1 MASWTFLV
9 SMSAVESTD
18 VGMMAREQIG
28 ICAEPNLHGLLLLM
42 NALDGHENSV
52 RRALGAIPNLIHK
65 LAEQFSEANL
75 NAVVAI
81 GPGYWDALYSG
92 SRPADLKPFS
102 PLIVDDLAMPAVPYD
117 VLLKIRADRYDVLHL
132 AIQQSYQL
140 LAPHLELVEQ
150 THCFRFMD
158 GRDLTGFIDQ
168 PMPPRGRKKRELALI
183 NNDKQTEF
191 MQGSYLYYQRYRLD
205 LNRWQQL
212 TQSQQEAIIGQRKL
226 DGQTLPLAQL
236 HEHSHAVK
244 AAVKDEM
251 DQDLPLVFQNMPYG
265 QLKSQGLVI
274 LAYSADPSTY
284 LTWLSQR
291 LGDTSGK
298 NYDLLLDYIQADSGA
313 AFFAPS
319 VTFLEDKAEI

>member
-1 MASWTFLV
+1 
-9 SMSAVESTD
+9 
-18 VGMMAREQIG
+18 MMAREQIG

-52 RRALGAIPNLIHK
+52 RRVLGAIPTLIHR

-81 GPGYWDALYSG
+81 GSGYWDALYPG
-92 SRPADLKPFS
+92 PRPAQLQPFS

-132 AIQQSYQL
+132 AIQQCYQL

-168 PMPPRGRKKRELALI
+168 PTPPRGRKKRELALI
-183 NNDKQTEF
+183 NHDKQAEF

-236 HEHSHAVK
+236 HENSHAVK

-265 QLKSQGLVI
+265 QLKSQGLVT
-274 LAYSADPSTY
+274 LAFSADPSAY
-284 LTWLSQR
+284 LMWLSQR

-298 NYDLLLDYIQADSGA
+298 NYDLLLDYVQADSGA

>member
-1 MASWTFLV
+1 
-9 SMSAVESTD
+9 
-18 VGMMAREQIG
+18 MAREQVG

-42 NALDGHENSV
+42 NALDGHEV
-52 RRALGAIPNLIHK
+52 QIRRVLGTIPSLIHK

-81 GPGYWDALYSG
+81 GPGYWSALYPEA
-92 SRPADLKPFS
+92 RPADFQPF
-102 PLIVDDLAMPAVPYD
+102 PPMVVDDLAMPAVPYD

-132 AIQQSYQL
+132 AIQQCYQL

-168 PMPPRGRKKRELALI
+168 PLPPRGRKKRELALI
-183 NNDKQTEF
+183 SEAQQVAF
-191 MQGSYLYYQRYRLD
+191 AQGSYLYYQRYRLD

-212 TQSQQEAIIGQRKL
+212 TQTQQEAIIGQRKL
-226 DGQTLPLAQL
+226 DGQQLPMAQL
-236 HEHSHAVK
+236 NEHSHAVK
-244 AAVKDEM
+244 AAVTDASG
-251 DQDLPLVFQNMPYG
+251 QHYPLVFQNMPYG

-274 LAYSADPSTY
+274 LAGSSDPNAY
-284 LTWLSQR
+284 LAWLNRR
-291 LGDTSGK
+291 LGNTSGQ
-298 NYDLLLDYIQADSGA
+298 NYDLLLDYIQADSSA

-319 VTFLEDKAEI
+319 VTFLEDSAGL

>member
-1 MASWTFLV
+1 
-9 SMSAVESTD
+9 
-18 VGMMAREQIG
+18 MAREQVG
-28 ICAEPNLHGLLLLM
+28 VCAEPNLHGLLLLM
-42 NALDGHENSV
+42 NALDGHESAV
-52 RRALGAIPNLIHK
+52 RRVLGDIPGLIHK

-81 GPGYWDALYSG
+81 GPGYWHSLYPHV
-92 SRPADLKPFS
+92 RPAEFEPFS
-102 PLIVDDLAMPAVPYD
+102 PLSVDDLAMPAIPYD

-132 AIQQSYQL
+132 AIQQCYQL
-140 LAPHLELVEQ
+140 LMPHLELVEQ

-168 PMPPRGRKKRELALI
+168 PLPPRGRKKRELALI
-183 NNDKQTEF
+183 NETQQPELA
-191 MQGSYLYYQRYRLD
+191 QGSYLFYQRYRLD

-226 DGQTLPLAQL
+226 DGQQLPTAQL

-244 AAVKDEM
+244 AAVVDAFG
-251 DQDLPLVFQNMPYG
+251 QYYPLVFQNMPYG

-274 LAYSADPSTY
+274 LACSADPSAY
-284 LTWLSQR
+284 LAWLSRR
-291 LGDTSGK
+291 LGDSAGQ
-298 NYDLLLDYIQADSGA
+298 NYDLLLDYVQADSCA

-319 VTFLEDKAEI
+319 VSFLEDSATI

>member
-1 MASWTFLV
+1 
-9 SMSAVESTD
+9 
-18 VGMMAREQIG
+18 MAREQVG
-28 ICAEPNLHGLLLLM
+28 VCAEPNLHGLLLLM
-42 NALDGHENSV
+42 NALDGHESAV
-52 RRALGAIPNLIHK
+52 RRVLGDIPGLIHK

-81 GPGYWDALYSG
+81 GPGYWHSLYPHV
-92 SRPADLKPFS
+92 RPAEFEPFS
-102 PLIVDDLAMPAVPYD
+102 PLSVDDLAMPAIPYD

-132 AIQQSYQL
+132 AIQQCYQL
-140 LAPHLELVEQ
+140 LMPHLELVEQ

-168 PMPPRGRKKRELALI
+168 PLPPRGRKKRELALI
-183 NNDKQTEF
+183 NETQQPELA
-191 MQGSYLYYQRYRLD
+191 QGSYLFYQRYRLD

-226 DGQTLPLAQL
+226 DGQQLPTAQL

-244 AAVKDEM
+244 AAVVDAFG
-251 DQDLPLVFQNMPYG
+251 QYYPLVFQNMPYG

-274 LAYSADPSTY
+274 LACSADPSAY
-284 LTWLSQR
+284 LAWLSRR
-291 LGDTSGK
+291 LGDSAGQ
-298 NYDLLLDYIQADSGA
+298 NYDLLLDYVQADSGA

-319 VTFLEDKAEI
+319 VSFLEDSATI